1 MEEPTEINFYKCHGG
16 GAANGGE
23 GKCRG
28 RERSWQGAGFLLL
41 RTISYFT
48 YEMANNQS
56 EIAREGGFR
65 ERRTGCPLLPA
76 RSAGWHISISLVK
89 SDRKL
94 QRKIGSPAALS
105 QPPHS
110 P

>member
-48 YEMANNQS
+48 YEMANNQRKT
-56 EIAREGGFR
+56 AREGGFR
-65 ERRTGCPLLPA
+65 KHRHGC
-76 RSAGWHISISLVK
+76 RCFRLVRL
-89 SDRKL
+89 DT
-94 QRKIGSPAALS
+94 IYPF
-105 QPPHS
+105 H
-110 P
+110 